1 MCDFSFLIEK
11 QSCYSETHAES
22 TVLVS
27 SVKQNE
33 QMYSRRQVAR
43 AKLARTLL
51 RRLAFGPPAVIS
63 RMLNQGALIECPIT
77 SDDIV
82 IADKI
87 YGKLVPELRGKIVR
101 RNGFDTITVEPG
113 TPRTPMKLN
122 MYTDIMFVNRKPF
135 LLSVFAPI
143 NLTMV
148 SDMGGSNAL
157 PNIRSS
163 LETHLNLLEE
173 NGLFRLG
180 DVHCDNEFDEEE
192 VRLPIRARPEARMI
206 LCGPGQH
213 VPEIERKIR
222 VVKERVRAQLSD
234 LPYNLPARLL
244 PWLLYFV
251 VYCLNCIPVRSSG
264 FYVSPRELMTG
275 RKLNYKRDLR
285 FEFGSYIEAR
295 NPTGDSSMAGRTNGM
310 IPLLSSGNVQGSV
323 HCFSLETKRVV
334 VRDSWTVLPM
344 PDIVISM
351 LNRLADVDKLE
362 DRVTRD
368 PEFRVRNQVIR
379 LEADHNEQPDLDTN
393 CSPQLDGV
401 QSEPSI
407 DARVEPPSDEDL
419 KIRIPRDIWD
429 AETNRKDLELVLDD
443 GIVRDADGDIVMDTT
458 DSIDYT
464 TNGVPTTQ
472 YDKTYGALYVRPVP
486 PLTPSKHTFRL
497 TIKQCIQRNGEEKT
511 IDELRRE
518 VQQMLTKH
526 VWQPVLWDYL
536 TDEERKSVITS
547 SMFLKEKFAA
557 DGKFD
562 KLKARLVAGGHQQ
575 DRSVYSDSETSSP
588 TVSTT
593 SLFLIAAIAA
603 KENRKVVT
611 IDFSGAYLNAQIK
624 KKVLMKIDKIL
635 SSVVVELDPSYCNYI
650 RKDGTL
656 VLQQKKAL
664 YGCVESGKLW
674 YDLLSTKL
682 CELGFTANDYECCV
696 FNNTSTDIRPLYAY
710 M

>member
-1 MCDFSFLIEK
+1 
-11 QSCYSETHAES
+11 
-22 TVLVS
+22 
-27 SVKQNE
+27 
-33 QMYSRRQVAR
+33 
-43 AKLARTLL
+43 
-51 RRLAFGPPAVIS
+51 
-63 RMLNQGALIECPIT
+63 MLKQGALIECPIT

-82 IADKI
+82 TADKI
-87 YGKLVPELRGKIVR
+87 YGKLVPELRGKTVR
-101 RNGFDTITVEPG
+101 RSGFDTITVEPG
-113 TPRTPMKLN
+113 VPRVPMKLN
-122 MYTDIMFVNRKPF
+122 MYTDIMYVNRKPF

-157 PNIRSS
+157 PNIRTS

-192 VRLPIRARPEARMI
+192 VRMPIRARPEARMI

-251 VYCLNCIPVRSSG
+251 VFCLNCVPVRSSG

-310 IPLLSSGNVQGSV
+310 IPLLSSGNIQGSV

-351 LNRLADVDKLE
+351 LNRLAEEDKLE

-368 PEFRVRNQVIR
+368 PEFRIRNQVIR
-379 LEADHNEQPDLDTN
+379 LDADHDEDPNLETN
-393 CSPQLDGV
+393 GTPQLDEDQHVAPVGDL
-401 QSEPSI
+401 I
-407 DARVEPPSDEDL
+407 DPPPEGDL

-429 AETNRKDLELVLDD
+429 ESIKCKDLELMLDD
-443 GIVRDADGDIVMDTT
+443 GVIRDADGDVIMDTS
-458 DSIDYT
+458 DSIDYS

-472 YDKTYGALYVRPVP
+472 YVQKAGTLYVNTVP
-486 PLTPSKHTFRL
+486 THTLSKHTFRL
-497 TIKQCIQRNGEEKT
+497 TIKQCIQRNGEQRT
-511 IDELRRE
+511 IEELRRE
-518 VQQMLTKH
+518 
-526 VWQPVLWDYL
+526 
-536 TDEERKSVITS
+536 
-547 SMFLKEKFAA
+547 
-557 DGKFD
+557 
-562 KLKARLVAGGHQQ
+562 
-575 DRSVYSDSETSSP
+575 DS
-588 TVSTT
+588 
-593 SLFLIAAIAA
+593 
-603 KENRKVVT
+603 K
-611 IDFSGAYLNAQIK
+611 
-624 KKVLMKIDKIL
+624 
-635 SSVVVELDPSYCNYI
+635 C
-650 RKDGTL
+650 
-656 VLQQKKAL
+656 
-664 YGCVESGKLW
+664 
-674 YDLLSTKL
+674 
-682 CELGFTANDYECCV
+682 
-696 FNNTSTDIRPLYAY
+696 
-710 M
+710 